1 MHYLILA
8 LVDALKSI
16 HSSGVIHRD
25 IKPENILVQRL
36 MGVKEG
42 YYNIKIADFG
52 YAIQLADRHS
62 NTWPVGS
69 PGYAAPQAFVQEHSI
84 YGTEADVF
92 SLGVTLYTIVAKK
105 SPYKDV
111 CVDGRPILAYC
122 YGTPPKYKKKRF
134 EMHVPKGDNCQDHE
148 CEHSPANLIGK
159 MLEEN
164 PED

>member
-1 MHYLILA
+1 
-8 LVDALKSI
+8 
-16 HSSGVIHRD
+16 
-25 IKPENILVQRL
+25 
-36 MGVKEG
+36 MG
-42 YYNIKIADFG
+42 
-52 YAIQLADRHS
+52 
-62 NTWPVGS
+62 
-69 PGYAAPQAFVQEHSI
+69 SI

-105 SPYKDV
+105 YPYKDV

-148 CEHSPANLIGK
+148 CEHSLANLIGK

-164 PED
+164 PEDRIDLNGILEHPFMKAPRHRSAPKPPLFEPKQPKQLEENNTPVLLNLPFELEPPVFTVEDKLQK